1 MVAHDNIA
9 QKNEASPSQLIF
21 SFPLF
26 KERKKEIGIDSVLSE
41 IGFRSFCSYSYII
54 RGVPAGGQKKVLEV
68 GERVWYEC
76 GILMQGLYWCL
87 SGPGLR

>member
-26 KERKKEIGIDSVLSE
+26 KERMKELELIVFYISE
-41 IGFRSFCSYSYII
+41 IGFHSYII

-76 GILMQGLYWCL
+76 GILMQGLY
-87 SGPGLR
+87 